1 MNTVNKNLFK
11 NINIVNNTEVDRLF
25 DRVNIF
31 TFDFKNLNDAKRYKA
46 IGYRLNPATRNS
58 GLKTNFISHI
68 CEQPYSPDF
77 LNQTNS
83 VSITEITSNILGHET
98 VSTTNVKSI
107 MHEDPILKIIDQMV
121 VKERPATNKS
131 TLSEISISEYGLS
144 LEYTLIYE

>member
-58 GLKTNFISHI
+58 GLKINFISHI

-83 VSITEITSNILGHET
+83 VLITEITSNILGH
-98 VSTTNVKSI
+98 
-107 MHEDPILKIIDQMV
+107 
-121 VKERPATNKS
+121 
-131 TLSEISISEYGLS
+131 
-144 LEYTLIYE
+144 